1 MSDNLSER
9 ERELFHRSIAHGASA
24 LPTPQKALF
33 PFRLRAPVQA
43 APLNEMIQSATA
55 ASTTVV
61 KRKLQP
67 VDCAWQRAVK
77 ASVPKSSDEKKTEAL
92 NKVIALLTDFATFFD
107 LATLASQDKPGDV
120 SSVEA
125 VLAPRCVKSHIKPEI
140 QEKHF
145 WTYMQCVAELQQ
157 TAPSTLD
164 TSMKALKWSYH
175 AMGFNLDV
183 KLLQSSRI
191 TGMANKLLQGKNPWR
206 PAAPLTVQEV
216 I

>member
-24 LPTPQKALF
+24 LPTQPWEQEASLPIFDPQKALF
-33 PFRLRAPVQA
+33 PFRLRVPVQA
-43 APLNEMIQSATA
+43 APLNEMIQNATA

-107 LATLASQDKPGDV
+107 LATLASQDKPGNV

-125 VLAPRCVKSHIKPEI
+125 VLAPKSPATVLKHVGPLRRFCQWCVKSHISRDSGEA
-140 QEKHF
+140 F
-145 WTYMQCVAELQQ
+145 
-157 TAPSTLD
+157 
-164 TSMKALKWSYH
+164 
-175 AMGFNLDV
+175 LDV
-183 KLLQSSRI
+183 YAVCCQ
-191 TGMANKLLQGKNPWR
+191 T
-206 PAAPLTVQEV
+206 PADCT
-216 I
+216 